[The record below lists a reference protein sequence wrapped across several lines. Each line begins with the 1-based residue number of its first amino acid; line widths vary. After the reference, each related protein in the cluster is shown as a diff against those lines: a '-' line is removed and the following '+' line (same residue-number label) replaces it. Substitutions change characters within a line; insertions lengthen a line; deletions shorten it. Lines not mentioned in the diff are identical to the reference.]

1 MTTLTMPEAGLV
13 AVPDGP
19 AARLRE
25 GLCDVRTVTL
35 RYVLRARSQS
45 DVIIGSLL
53 MPVIFIVLFGYV
65 FGSAIHVPGGHYR
78 SYLMSGLFAQMTIFS
93 SSTVAVAVATDMSE
107 GVIDRF
113 RTLPIVRSSVLL
125 GRTLSTMI
133 IGLPGLV
140 VMISCGLLVG
150 WRAEA
155 GLGHAVAG
163 FALLSLFGFAMS
175 WIGALI
181 GMVARSPQSADGL
194 SMLPA
199 FLLGFVSNVF
209 VPTAGMPSWLRVFA
223 EWNPVSAVVAAARQ
237 LFGNAQAS
245 QVSGVWPLEHAVPVT
260 LGMSAL
266 LLAVLIPV
274 SVRLYSRRAR

>member
-1 MTTLTMPEAGLV
+1 
-13 AVPDGP
+13 
-19 AARLRE
+19 
-25 GLCDVRTVTL
+25 
-35 RYVLRARSQS
+35 
-45 DVIIGSLL
+45 
-53 MPVIFIVLFGYV
+53 
-65 FGSAIHVPGGHYR
+65 
-78 SYLMSGLFAQMTIFS
+78 MTIFG
-93 SSTVAVAVATDMSE
+93 SSTVAVAEATDMSE

-113 RTLPIVRSSVLL
+113 RTLPIIRSSVLL
-125 GRTLSTMI
+125 GRTISTTI

-150 WRAEA
+150 WRPEA

-209 VPTAGMPSWLRVFA
+209 VPTAGMPTWLRVFA
-223 EWNPVSAVVAAARQ
+223 EWNPVSAVVAAAR
-237 LFGNAQAS
+237 GACDDRHECAAARPPRRKAS
-245 QVSGVWPLEHAVPVT
+245 VPRVPGPAARWPRRPGSSWPGAPWSP
-260 LGMSAL
+260 G
-266 LLAVLIPV
+266 
-274 SVRLYSRRAR
+274 RARR